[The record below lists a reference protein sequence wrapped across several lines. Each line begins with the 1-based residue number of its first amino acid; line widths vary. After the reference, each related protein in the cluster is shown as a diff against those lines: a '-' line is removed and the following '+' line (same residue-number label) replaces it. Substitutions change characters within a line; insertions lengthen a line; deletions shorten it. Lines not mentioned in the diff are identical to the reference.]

1 MENAQATIL
10 ESNIGSPQGDSISG
24 SLFTLYFN
32 RSLQQIKDEM
42 QKELIDCRDINP
54 RCVEKMESNIPE
66 EIVYADDCEFI
77 TEIEKTKDKIYEKAK
92 EIMQSKSLSVIKG
105 KTEYTTV
112 KRGSQEEEREWRN
125 LIKMGSKFDDWEDI
139 QRINELATITLAK
152 NETIWKKNWKAKLTT
167 GIRLHET
174 LVKSVLLYNCRT
186 WDVSKDEQR
195 RLNSFHRRQLRKVI
209 GTQWPYKIP
218 NDKSQE
224 QSHCRSP

>member
-1 MENAQATIL
+1 MENAQATIF

-66 EIVYADDCEFI
+66 EIVYADDCEFT

-92 EIMQSKSLSVIKG
+92 EIMQSKSLLVIEG

-125 LIKMGSKFDDWEDI
+125 LIKMGSKLGDWEDI
-139 QRINELATITLAK
+139 
-152 NETIWKKNWKAKLTT
+152 
-167 GIRLHET
+167 
-174 LVKSVLLYNCRT
+174 
-186 WDVSKDEQR
+186 
-195 RLNSFHRRQLRKVI
+195 
-209 GTQWPYKIP
+209 
-218 NDKSQE
+218 
-224 QSHCRSP
+224 